1 MTNPLP
7 STIHNIPA
15 YLLAFHAGLV
25 QRDGSG
31 YDVLSDHVAAREQVS
46 AKTVVPLPLREILG
60 RSEICRS
67 LRTKDYEEAKRRW
80 KQESLRVDALFEK
93 ARRGAVVPASL
104 PRMSEADRE
113 ITLDYYADKL

>member
-1 MTNPLP
+1 MGQATMFYPTMWLRGNTYRL
-7 STIHNIPA
+7 
-15 YLLAFHAGLV
+15 
-25 QRDGSG
+25 R
-31 YDVLSDHVAAREQVS
+31 R
-46 AKTVVPLPLREILG
+46 VVPLPLREILG
-60 RSEICRS
+60 RSEIRRS